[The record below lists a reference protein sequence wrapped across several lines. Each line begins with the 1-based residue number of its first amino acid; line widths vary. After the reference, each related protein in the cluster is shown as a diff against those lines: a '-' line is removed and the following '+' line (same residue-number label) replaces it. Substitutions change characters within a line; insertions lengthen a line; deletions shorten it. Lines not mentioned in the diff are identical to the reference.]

1 MASALDDSIG
11 NITRLLDARGML
23 NNTVIAFTTDNGGP
37 ANGFDMNAA
46 SNTPLRSVMFIT
58 NKWLQI
64 NGHWLRCVLYSMRLN
79 AIKRAYHKGVN

>member
-1 MASALDDSIG
+1 MKQKIYSPFTGIASALDDSIG

-46 SNTPLRSVMFIT
+46 SNTPLRFVMFVT
-58 NKWLQI
+58 NK
-64 NGHWLRCVLYSMRLN
+64 N
-79 AIKRAYHKGVN
+79 AFQ